1 MKRNILLL
9 GSLLSLNVLLSGCGG
24 APSVEEVRWELQHRF
39 PHARFEREEHV
50 HLGRISMAF
59 VHGVMRLVP
68 DAAEARD
75 IVNPIHSVDVATY
88 RVHNLPDLDRLTGE
102 TRFERQL
109 ARAGWSNTVRSR
121 DADGSRTWLFTRADS
136 EGSLRNLFVVTLEG
150 NELTLVRV
158 DGRLDQAFAAAI
170 VEHPKKV
177 LDGTGH
183 ERHDRKAEAAVP
195 ARI

>member
-9 GSLLSLNVLLSGCGG
+9 ALLALLAGCGG
-24 APSVEEVRWELQHRF
+24 APSVEEVRWELQNRF

-50 HLGRISMAF
+50 HLGRLSMAF

-75 IVNPIHSVDVATY
+75 IVNPIHSVDMATY
-88 RVHNLPDLDRLTGE
+88 RVSDLPDLDRLTGE

-109 ARAGWSNTVRSR
+109 ARAGWSNTVRTR
-121 DADGSRTWLFTRADS
+121 DADGSRTWLFTRADP
-136 EGSLRNLFVVTLEG
+136 EGSLRNLFVVTLKG

-158 DGRLDQAFAAAI
+158 DGRLDRAFAAAI
-170 VEHPKKV
+170 AEHPKKV
-177 LDGTGH
+177 LDGMGNGKPRT
-183 ERHDRKAEAAVP
+183 AEAVVP
-195 ARI
+195 AGS

>member
-1 MKRNILLL
+1 MKRNLLLL
-9 GSLLSLNVLLSGCGG
+9 GSLLSLNALLAGCGG
-24 APSVEEVRWELQHRF
+24 APSVEEVRLELQHRF

-68 DAAEARD
+68 DTVEARD
-75 IVNPIHSVDVATY
+75 IVSPIDRVDMATY
-88 RVHNLPDLDRLTGE
+88 RVHDLPDLDRLSGE

-109 ARAGWSNTVRSR
+109 ARAGWSNTIRAR
-121 DADGSRTWLFTRADS
+121 EADGSRTWLFTRADS

-158 DGRLDQAFAAAI
+158 DGRLDRAFAAAMA
-170 VEHPKKV
+170 EHP
-177 LDGTGH
+177 
-183 ERHDRKAEAAVP
+183 RKALEGMGEGKRATVAAP
-195 ARI
+195 AGS

>member
-1 MKRNILLL
+1 MKRNPLLL
-9 GSLLSLNVLLSGCGG
+9 VSLLSLNALLTGCGG
-24 APSVEEVRWELQHRF
+24 APSVEEVRLELQHRF

-75 IVNPIHSVDVATY
+75 IVNPIHSVDMATY
-88 RVHNLPDLDRLTGE
+88 RVHGLPDLDRLTGE

-109 ARAGWSNTVRSR
+109 ARAGWSNTVRAR
-121 DADGSRTWLFTRADS
+121 EADGSRTWVFTRADS
-136 EGSLRNLFVVTLEG
+136 EGSLRNLFVVTFEG

-158 DGRLDQAFAAAI
+158 DGRLDHAFAAA
-170 VEHPKKV
+170 VAEHPKKA
-177 LDGTGH
+177 LDGVGSGRT
-183 ERHDRKAEAAVP
+183 KTAEAVP
-195 ARI
+195 AGQP

>member
-1 MKRNILLL
+1 MKRNLLL
-9 GSLLSLNVLLSGCGG
+9 LASLLSLNAVLTGCGG
-24 APSVEEVRWELQHRF
+24 APSVEEVRLELQHRF

-75 IVNPIHSVDVATY
+75 IVNPIHSVDMATY
-88 RVHNLPDLDRLTGE
+88 RVSDLPDLDRLTGE

-109 ARAGWSNTVRSR
+109 ARAGWSNTIRTR
-121 DADGSRTWLFTRADS
+121 EADGSRTWLFTRADS

-150 NELTLVRV
+150 SELTLVRV
-158 DGRLDQAFAAAI
+158 DGRLDRAFAAAI
-170 VEHPKKV
+170 AEHP
-177 LDGTGH
+177 
-183 ERHDRKAEAAVP
+183 RKALEGVGEEREKTAEAVP
-195 ARI
+195 AGQP

>member
-1 MKRNILLL
+1 MKRNLLLL

-24 APSVEEVRWELQHRF
+24 APSVEEVRSELQQRF
-39 PHARFEREEHV
+39 PRARFEREEHV

-75 IVNPIHSVDVATY
+75 ITNPINSVDMATY
-88 RVHNLPDLDRLTGE
+88 RVHGLPDLDGLAGE

-109 ARAGWSNTVRSR
+109 ARAGWSNTVRTR

-136 EGSLRNLFVVTLEG
+136 GGSLRNLFVVTLEG

-158 DGRLDQAFAAAI
+158 DGRLDRAFAAAMA
-170 VEHPKKV
+170 EHP
-177 LDGTGH
+177 
-183 ERHDRKAEAAVP
+183 RKALEGMGEGKRAAVAAP
-195 ARI
+195 AGS